1 VDVMDAIYRNPHITH
16 LHFYYRTAAESSS
29 LWREGSMGHN
39 AVMVLLREKKSVT
52 NITIDSDHSDISSFG
67 NVLEQ
72 CIHLEHLTLQFNSR
86 RSDQNIG
93 GIIEAICHLPCIR
106 SVTFERAYINGEIG
120 MAISNLLIPKRSMNS
135 LRMQQCTVRPEAS
148 TAIVQA
154 LKSDT
159 DCTLRDV
166 SLFIEHFPIFLTNP
180 DRSMRVHEYMARDHY
195 FEIRLALRYNARVQS
210 LTEFVR
216 LVTTRDINEVTVNTE
231 FEDIEEAI
239 LRDEADFYW
248 RNRPDHLLSL
258 LRAKPEYVKRF
269 IEHDAVYSVSSK
281 RQKLN

>member
-1 VDVMDAIYRNPHITH
+1 
-16 LHFYYRTAAESSS
+16 
-29 LWREGSMGHN
+29 MGHN

-52 NITIDSDHSDISSFG
+52 NITIDSDQVDISSFG
-67 NVLEQ
+67 IVLEQ
-72 CIHLEHLTLQFNSR
+72 CIHLEHLTLQFDSR
-86 RSDQNIG
+86 QFDQNIG

-106 SVTFERAYINGEIG
+106 SVTFVRAYINGVIG
-120 MAISNLLIPKRSMNS
+120 VAISNLLIPKRSMNS
-135 LRMQQCTVRPEAS
+135 LQMQQCTVRPEAS
-148 TAIVQA
+148 TAIIEA
-154 LKSDT
+154 LKSDI

-166 SLFIEHFPIFLTNP
+166 SLFIEHSPIFLNTWRN
-180 DRSMRVHEYMARDHY
+180 MRVHENMARDHNL
-195 FEIRLALRYNARVQS
+195 EIRLALRYNARVQS

-216 LVTTRDINEVTVNTE
+216 LVTTRDINEVTVNAE

-258 LRAKPEYVKRF
+258 LQAKPEYVKRF
-269 IEHDAVYSVSSK
+269 IEHDAVDSVSSK